1 MSKIQSAKSKNQ
13 MNKRCIFNW
22 SGGKDS
28 SLALYHCLKNPELDI
43 KYLVTTINDA
53 VDRISM
59 HGVRTELLIK
69 QAESIGI
76 PLYQIRLP
84 EMPRMEAYDNI
95 MRQHLEH
102 FKEEGITH
110 SIFGDIFLED
120 LKKYR
125 DDRLAEIGMTGI
137 YPLWKRDSY
146 ELINEFFQLGFG
158 TVIACTQERLERIV
172 GKEITPELIMSLPN
186 DVDVCGENGEF
197 HTFAFKGPI
206 FSKEIKYK
214 TGEKVFKEYKAP
226 QNANDT
232 CVSDT
237 TKKLSGFWYCD
248 LISV

>member
-1 MSKIQSAKSKNQ
+1 MKSINHKNQ
-13 MNKRCIFNW
+13 RSIFNW

-28 SLALYHCLKNPELDI
+28 ALALYHCLQNREIDI

-84 EMPRMEAYDNI
+84 EMPGMDEYDNV
-95 MRQHLEH
+95 MRKHMEH
-102 FKEEGITH
+102 FRNEGITH
-110 SIFGDIFLED
+110 AIFGDIFLED
-120 LKKYR
+120 LKHYR
-125 DDRLAEIGMTGI
+125 DQRLAEAGMTGI
-137 YPLWKRDSY
+137 YPLWKRNTN
-146 ELINEFFQLGFG
+146 ELINEFLKLGFG
-158 TVIACTQERLERIV
+158 TVIACTQERLEGIV
-172 GKEITPELIMSLPN
+172 GKEITSELIASLPA

-206 FSKEIKYK
+206 FAKEIAYK

-226 QNANDT
+226 ENSNDT
-232 CVSDT
+232 CVSDA

-248 LISV
+248 LIPA

>member
-1 MSKIQSAKSKNQ
+1 MQSKSTKFPNQ
-13 MNKRCIFNW
+13 TKQRCIFNW

-28 SLALYHCLKNPELDI
+28 SLALYHCLQNPELDI
-43 KYLVTTINDA
+43 KYLVTTVNDA

-59 HGVRTELLIK
+59 HGVRTELLIQ

-84 EMPRMEAYDNI
+84 EMPGMEAYDNI
-95 MRQHLEH
+95 MRKHLEY
-102 FKEEGITH
+102 FKSAGITH

-125 DDRLAEIGMTGI
+125 DERLAEIGMTGI
-137 YPLWKRDSY
+137 YPLWKRDTH
-146 ELINEFFQLGFG
+146 ELMDEFFDLGFG
-158 TVIACTQERLERIV
+158 TVVACTQERLEYVV
-172 GKEITPELIMSLPN
+172 GQEITPELLSSLPG

-232 CVSDT
+232 CITDA

-248 LISV
+248 LIPA